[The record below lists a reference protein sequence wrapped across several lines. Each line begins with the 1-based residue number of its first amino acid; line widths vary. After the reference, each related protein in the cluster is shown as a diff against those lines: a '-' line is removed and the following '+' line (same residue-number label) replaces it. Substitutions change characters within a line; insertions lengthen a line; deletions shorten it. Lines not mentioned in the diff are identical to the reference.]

1 MAKEKVQIR
10 KAPKFLPFLILF
22 AVIGVIIALILNAT
36 VSDADRTAQPVL
48 GVLIAYLAGVGGAL
62 GLILALVLDFISR
75 KRSKTVEA
83 ERSR

>member
-22 AVIGVIIALILNAT
+22 AVIGVIVALVLNAS

-48 GVLIAYLAGVGGAL
+48 GVLMAYLAGIGGAF
-62 GLILALVLDFISR
+62 GLILALVLDFISS

>member
-22 AVIGVIIALILNAT
+22 AVIGVIVALILNAS

-48 GVLIAYLAGVGGAL
+48 GVLMAYLAGIGGAF
-62 GLILALVLDFISR
+62 GLVFALVLDFISS

>member
-10 KAPKFLPFLILF
+10 KAPRFLPFLILF
-22 AVIGVIIALILNAT
+22 AVIGVIIALILNAS

-48 GVLIAYLAGVGGAL
+48 GVLMAYLAGIGGAF
-62 GLILALVLDFISR
+62 GLVFALVLDFISR